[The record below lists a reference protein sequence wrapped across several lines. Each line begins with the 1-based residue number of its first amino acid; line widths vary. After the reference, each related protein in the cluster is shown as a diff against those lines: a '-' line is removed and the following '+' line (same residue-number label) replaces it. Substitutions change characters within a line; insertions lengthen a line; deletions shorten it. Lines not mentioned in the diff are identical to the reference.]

1 VSRAA
6 RRALALCLG
15 VAAACSRGA
24 AGDDGP
30 RGAPE
35 AMAQWARCAFDGVGE
50 GPTPEQLEGAMRL
63 ALRRDRGR
71 WVVRAGRCEDAL
83 TVRGETPACLRPLR
97 ARWSAML
104 PVAQR
109 SVDDAIEM
117 DVAVRRVGE
126 AWSAA
131 QRACR

>member
-1 VSRAA
+1 VRGAWVLAA
-6 RRALALCLG
+6 GALA
-15 VAAACSRGA
+15 ACDGERTR
-24 AGDDGP
+24 DEGP
-30 RGAPE
+30 RSPRD

-50 GPTPEQLEGAMRL
+50 GPTPEQVEGAMRL
-63 ALRRDRGR
+63 ALRRERAR

-83 TVRGETPACLRPLR
+83 TVRGETPACLRGLR

-109 SVDDAIEM
+109 GVDDAIDT

-131 QRACR
+131 QRGCP